1 MNPIYRIH
9 EFHGFSDLPATF
21 RALLD
26 GEIKRLG
33 FFREPDWFDYLMQN
47 FFDDGDDFFLVGIE
61 ETASGRPLLLAP
73 LRSTTTDYAVRKARL
88 IGSVSD
94 PENYTTTAL
103 IFDPAVE
110 EPAPVLEALFRHFRS
125 GGRHAH
131 LGRVDAVRIW
141 PVELGSQLGDAI
153 HRALRRAGFL
163 IQPYANSC
171 NRFEDTTGASYPDYF
186 ARRSANLRYNVR
198 RRQRALGKS
207 GGLEFALVTRSDDLG
222 SAAKEYAAVSHAS
235 WKTPGTMLAVQTLRL
250 MRLSARRGCLRLGI
264 LRLEGVPVAAQ
275 FWIVSGGIAHCIR
288 LAYREDYRK
297 LAVGVVLTNF
307 MIAHV
312 LDHDRVS
319 EIDFGVGQDEY
330 KSGWMKDAREYYG
343 FMAFNPATPL
353 GLSYAFLHIQG
364 RWAKRLIKRGLGL
377 VGSRRLQFQRVRTP
391 DGK

>member
-1 MNPIYRIH
+1 MNPTYRIR
-9 EFHGFSDLPATF
+9 EFHDFSDLPATY

-26 GEIKRLG
+26 GEIEGLG
-33 FFREPDWFDYLMQN
+33 FFREPEWFDYLMRN
-47 FFDDGDDFFLVGIE
+47 FFDDKDDFFLVGIE

-88 IGSVSD
+88 VGSVSD

-110 EPAPVLEALFRHFRS
+110 EPGPILEALFRHFRS
-125 GGRHAH
+125 GGRDARP
-131 LGRVDAVRIW
+131 GRVDAIRIW
-141 PVELGSQLGDAI
+141 PVERHSRLGDAVY
-153 HRALRRAGFL
+153 RALRGAGFL
-163 IQPYANSC
+163 IQTYANSF
-171 NRFEDTTGASYPDYF
+171 NRFEDTTGLSYEDYF

-198 RRQRALGKS
+198 RRQRALEKM
-207 GGLEFALVTRSDDLG
+207 GGLEFALATGPTDVGD
-222 SAAKEYAAVSHAS
+222 AAKEYASVSHAS
-235 WKTPGTMLAVQTLRL
+235 WKTPGTMLAMQTLRL
-250 MRLSARRGCLRLGI
+250 MRLSARKGCLRLGI
-264 LRLEGVPVAAQ
+264 LRLAGVPVAAQ
-275 FWIVSGGIAHCIR
+275 FWIVSGGVAHCIR

-312 LDHDRVS
+312 LDHDRVN
-319 EIDFGVGQDEY
+319 EIDFGVGRDEY

-343 FMAFNPATPL
+343 LMAFNPATPL

-377 VGSRRLQFQRVRTP
+377 AGWKRYLRTQTP